1 MKIIKSKLTKIDDEI
16 NQIYYKYFYLNSTDR
31 TFKSFVFYSIV
42 IQKILENPELLS
54 FLENL
59 NKLKDNYDKK
69 DYIIDDIHKFRFMTK
84 FDDKYFEVLNIFLL
98 LLGKFEKKEFFF
110 NGISDSKI
118 NINLKF
124 LIDVY
129 KQKDYDLKQEEEFNK
144 YNLIEINEH
153 RKLHWQE
160 PRIIDEKYQISF
172 DIQKINQKIYQKIY
186 KLYKLCHFKLSFYP
200 DCLNIKNYIDNAI
213 KFMDEK
219 EYGKKYNLEDIQK
232 FNLKENVKFVDYKI
246 ENKLYIKLAENEL
259 TFEEVQKNP
268 NNFSDL
274 DIIYTKVVHLIFF
287 TEDDVLL
294 IKHIDLE
301 YIFYSIDEYIERFEN
316 NNFEQKGSKIKRQK
330 IFKIDNAKINMTEHL
345 YDLVYTS
352 LDNKELINEYFEM
365 LTKTPH
371 NER

>member
-1 MKIIKSKLTKIDDEI
+1 MKTVKSKLTKIDDEI
-16 NQIYYKYFYLNSTDR
+16 NEIYYKYFYLNSTDR

-42 IQKILENPELLS
+42 IQKISENAELLS
-54 FLENL
+54 FLDRL
-59 NKLKDNYDKK
+59 NELNNKYDKQ
-69 DYIIDDIHKFRFMTK
+69 DYIIDNINIFRFMTK
-84 FDDKYFEVLNIFLL
+84 FDDKYFETLNIFLL
-98 LLGKFEKKEFFF
+98 LLKNFEKKEFFF
-110 NGISDSKI
+110 NGFCDSKI

-124 LIDVY
+124 LIDFY
-129 KQKDYDLKQEEEFNK
+129 KQKDYDLKQEEEFDK

-186 KLYKLCHFKLSFYP
+186 KLYKLSHFKLSFYP
-200 DCLNIKNYIDNAI
+200 DCLNIKNYTDKSIMT
-213 KFMDEK
+213 FDEK
-219 EYGKKYNLEDIQK
+219 EFGKKYNIQDIK
-232 FNLKENVKFVDYKI
+232 KVNLKENIKFVDYEV
-246 ENKLYIKLAENEL
+246 ENKLYIKLFHDEL

-268 NNFSDL
+268 NNFGEL

-294 IKHIDLE
+294 IQHIDLE

-330 IFKIDNAKINMTEHL
+330 IFKIDNAKINLLENL
-345 YDLVYTS
+345 EDLVYNS
-352 LDNKELINEYFEM
+352 LDNKDLVGEYFEM
-365 LTKTPH
+365 INQNK
-371 NER
+371 